1 MSYKNALEAAG
12 AEVIKFQE
20 FGSYQGDWLALVK
33 FQNRYGWVR
42 GYYGSCSGC
51 DAFKSEFGDMNST
64 VIDGKIFDYDIYQYR
79 DATQEEVDTYNVR
92 LREFGM
98 GYLENIYTQE
108 QIEKEVSTNI
118 DWDDGARE
126 MLEFVTQYSIN
137 NLPN

>member
-1 MSYKNALEAAG
+1 
-12 AEVIKFQE
+12 
-20 FGSYQGDWLALVK
+20 
-33 FQNRYGWVR
+33 
-42 GYYGSCSGC
+42 
-51 DAFKSEFGDMNST
+51 MNST

-79 DATQEEVDTYNVR
+79 DATQEEVDTHNAR